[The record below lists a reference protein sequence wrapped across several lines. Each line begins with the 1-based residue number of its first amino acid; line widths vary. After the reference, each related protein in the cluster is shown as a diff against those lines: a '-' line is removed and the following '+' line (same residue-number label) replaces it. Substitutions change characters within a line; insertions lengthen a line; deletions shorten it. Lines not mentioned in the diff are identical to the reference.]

1 MILKPLNNKRAV
13 AAAPRTRS
21 SSGGVCEHGG
31 VVGVG
36 AVVLCAV
43 AMHAGAAHA
52 GEFAGGAIETTLE
65 YKADYVFPLAG
76 APNDVVSTLQG
87 VDNIEVDR
95 HRLRLYEFWV
105 EAAMGEGSVR
115 AGLYDLNSEFY
126 ATESAGLLIAPA
138 FGIGSEIA
146 ATSPNGPSIFPSTAL
161 AVRVSM
167 PISKR
172 AAFMIAV
179 INAEAGV
186 LGDPDGV
193 DTEFEHGVLAV
204 SELTWSGDTNLSF
217 GAWSYTDRQDDI
229 RDANEFGDP
238 VRRRAFGGYAT
249 IERRLVGDADSARA
263 TTGFLRVG
271 FSDGDTT
278 PYSGGWQP
286 GLLIDRVLAGRPRSA
301 LSVGINQG
309 ILNNK
314 FRANALDLGEPVER
328 SETQI
333 EITYSDMIG
342 PVMLQPD
349 LQLIPNPGVD
359 PTRDA
364 ALVATLRFLIAI

>member
-1 MILKPLNNKRAV
+1 MDV
-13 AAAPRTRS
+13 ANMQVDLSAP
-21 SSGGVCEHGG
+21 
-31 VVGVG
+31 
-36 AVVLCAV
+36 
-43 AMHAGAAHA
+43 
-52 GEFAGGAIETTLE
+52 
-65 YKADYVFPLAG
+65 
-76 APNDVVSTLQG
+76 
-87 VDNIEVDR
+87 
-95 HRLRLYEFWV
+95 
-105 EAAMGEGSVR
+105 
-115 AGLYDLNSEFY
+115 
-126 ATESAGLLIAPA
+126 
-138 FGIGSEIA
+138 
-146 ATSPNGPSIFPSTAL
+146 
-161 AVRVSM
+161 
-167 PISKR
+167 
-172 AAFMIAV
+172 
-179 INAEAGV
+179 
-186 LGDPDGV
+186 
-193 DTEFEHGVLAV
+193 
-204 SELTWSGDTNLSF
+204 
-217 GAWSYTDRQDDI
+217 DDI